1 MPSPSQSRHERHGLR
16 DQPSAARTR
25 SSNILSLY
33 SASTLATSRATVRFF
48 ELSRI
53 WPPIHTSLFP
63 CPGSHMRAR
72 QDTRALHAM
81 PRKRGCGRGWPL
93 FSDPLLHFC
102 TASAP
107 RFCRTLTCRATLHC
121 DACTQSP
128 WHWSTAVGAGA
139 WAEGLHSTRRNSLTG
154 PRAL

>member
-1 MPSPSQSRHERHGLR
+1 MPSSSQCRHERLGLR
-16 DQPSAARTR
+16 HQPSAARPGHLTY
-25 SSNILSLY
+25 SLY

-53 WPPIHTSLFP
+53 WPSTPTSLFP
-63 CPGSHMRAR
+63 CPGSHARAQ
-72 QDTRALHAM
+72 QDTRALHVM

-107 RFCRTLTCRATLHC
+107 RFCRNLTRRATLHC
-121 DACTQSP
+121 DAIPLALVHCCRSWSPGEMACTHSP
-128 WHWSTAVGAGA
+128 
-139 WAEGLHSTRRNSLTG
+139 LRNSLTG